1 MTRARVAS
9 VIADLWFGGTSN
21 RLLSFASTIDR
32 SRFDHVVLTL
42 WSWDAAQER
51 TTGSRR
57 AAYAEAGVEVVDLGE
72 PPRRRIMPSRR
83 PGDVLRAGV
92 TLRRMMARLC
102 RVIRE
107 RRIELIDAQHATAA
121 LMGALAGTLTRRAVT
136 LTEYYPYYFDRPG
149 MRVLGNM
156 VHRAADAFICDSQAH
171 SDLINRW
178 LWRPHPRSVVI
189 PNGIPLPAV
198 TRGNAE
204 MRAELGIPAD
214 PGVRVVGQVSRL
226 VRHKGQRDLL
236 RAARTILAEFPDTWF
251 VLTGYAGEDPPY
263 LEELW
268 AEARELG
275 IDQRLRIVSWP
286 GPIGDIWELLDI
298 HVHASVE
305 DSLPIAITEGMAFG
319 KPAVVT
325 DVGGVREMVTHEE
338 TGLVVP
344 MHDPDALAAG
354 VLRLLRDPETGCR
367 LGAAAKARYLSR
379 HRPELMTRAIEG
391 VFLDVLDRRRVR
403 G

>member
-57 AAYAEAGVEVVDLGE
+57 AAYAEAGVEVIDLGE

-83 PGDVLRAGV
+83 PGDVVRAGV

-121 LMGALAGTLTRRAVT
+121 LMGALAATLTRRAVT

-178 LWRPHPRSVVI
+178 LWRRSV
-189 PNGIPLPAV
+189 
-198 TRGNAE
+198 
-204 MRAELGIPAD
+204 
-214 PGVRVVGQVSRL
+214 
-226 VRHKGQRDLL
+226 
-236 RAARTILAEFPDTWF
+236 
-251 VLTGYAGEDPPY
+251 
-263 LEELW
+263 
-268 AEARELG
+268 
-275 IDQRLRIVSWP
+275 
-286 GPIGDIWELLDI
+286 
-298 HVHASVE
+298 
-305 DSLPIAITEGMAFG
+305 
-319 KPAVVT
+319 
-325 DVGGVREMVTHEE
+325 
-338 TGLVVP
+338 
-344 MHDPDALAAG
+344 
-354 VLRLLRDPETGCR
+354 
-367 LGAAAKARYLSR
+367 
-379 HRPELMTRAIEG
+379 
-391 VFLDVLDRRRVR
+391 
-403 G
+403 

>member
-9 VIADLWFGGTSN
+9 VIPDLWFGGTSS
-21 RLLSFASTIDR
+21 RLLSFATTIDR

-42 WSWDAAQER
+42 WSRDAAQER

-57 AAYAEAGVEVVDLGE
+57 DAYAAAGVEVVDVDE
-72 PPRRRIMPSRR
+72 PLRRRIMPSRR
-83 PGDVLRAGV
+83 PGDVLRAGL
-92 TLRRMMARLC
+92 TLRRMLSRLC

-107 RRIELIDAQHATAA
+107 RRIDLIDAQHATSA

-149 MRVLGNM
+149 MRTLGNL
-156 VHRAADAFICDSQAH
+156 VYRAADAFICDSKAH

-178 LWRPHPRSVVI
+178 LWRPHPRSFVI
-189 PNGIPLPAV
+189 PNGIPVPAV

-214 PGVRVVGQVSRL
+214 RSALVVGQVSRL
-226 VRHKGQRDLL
+226 VPHKGQRDLL
-236 RAARTILAEFPDTWF
+236 RAARTVLAQFPDTWF

-263 LEELW
+263 LKQLR
-268 AEARELG
+268 ADARELG
-275 IDQRLRIVSWP
+275 IEHRLRIVSWP
-286 GPIGDIWELLDI
+286 GPIGDIWALIDI

-305 DSLPIAITEGMAFG
+305 DSLPIAITEGMAFA

-344 MHDPDALAAG
+344 MHDAEAIAAG
-354 VLRLLRDPETGCR
+354 VLRLLREPETGCR
-367 LGAAAKARYLSR
+367 LGAAAQARYRSR
-379 HRPELMTRAIEG
+379 HRPEVMTRAIESI
-391 VFLDVLDRRRVR
+391 FLEVLDRRR
-403 G
+403 GSA

>member
-1 MTRARVAS
+1 MARPRIAS
-9 VIADLWFGGTSN
+9 VIPDLWFGGTSN
-21 RLLSFASTIDR
+21 RLLSFATTIDR

-42 WSWDAAQER
+42 WSRDASQER

-57 AAYAEAGVEVVDLGE
+57 AAYAEAGVEVIDLDE
-72 PPRRRIMPSRR
+72 PLRRRIMPSRR
-83 PGDVLRAGV
+83 PGDVLRAGLTV
-92 TLRRMMARLC
+92 RRMLARLC
-102 RVIRE
+102 RVIHE
-107 RRIELIDAQHATAA
+107 RRIDLIDAQHATAS

-149 MRVLGNM
+149 MRTLGNL
-156 VHRAADAFICDSQAH
+156 VHRAADAFICDSRAH
-171 SDLINRW
+171 SELINRW

-189 PNGIPLPAV
+189 PNGIPVPAV
-198 TRGNAE
+198 TRSNAE

-214 PGVRVVGQVSRL
+214 RAARVVGQVSRL

-236 RAARTILAEFPDTWF
+236 RAARMVLAEFPETWF
-251 VLTGYAGEDPPY
+251 VLTGYPGEDPPY
-263 LEELW
+263 LAELR

-275 IDQRLRIVSWP
+275 VEHRLRIVSWP
-286 GPIGDIWELLDI
+286 GSIGDIWELIDI

-305 DSLPIAITEGMAFG
+305 DSLPIAVTEGMAFG

-344 MHDPDALAAG
+344 MRDPPAIAAG
-354 VLRLLRDPETGCR
+354 VLRLLREPETGCR
-367 LGAAAKARYLSR
+367 LGRGAQARYHRR
-379 HRPELMTRAIEG
+379 HRPEAMTRAIET
-391 VFLDVLDRRRVR
+391 VFLDVLERRRT
-403 G
+403 GA